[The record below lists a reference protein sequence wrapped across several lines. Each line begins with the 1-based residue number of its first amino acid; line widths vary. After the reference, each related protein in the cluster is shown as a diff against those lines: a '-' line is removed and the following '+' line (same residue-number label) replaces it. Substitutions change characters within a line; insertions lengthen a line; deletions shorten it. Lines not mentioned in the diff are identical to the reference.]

1 MGGIKCSNIMKVIVI
16 GATSGI
22 GMELAK
28 QYLDLGHSVAVTGRR
43 QELLLDLKKQYPGIH
58 TDCFNVQAEDVVVRL
73 QSLIADMGG
82 LDLLIYSAGYGE
94 PSVELIEEIEIDS
107 TATNV
112 MGFVKIASFT
122 FNYFLKQDHGQL
134 AVISSVAA
142 LRGNSWTP
150 AYSAGKA
157 YVSNYAEGLNI
168 KAGKLKANI
177 VVTDIRPGFVNT
189 KMAKGQGQF
198 WVAPVEKAARQIRA
212 AIAAKKRVAYVTKRW
227 WLIACIMKRVPFWIY
242 RKIG

>member
-1 MGGIKCSNIMKVIVI
+1 MKVIII

-22 GMELAK
+22 GRELAK
-28 QYLDLGHSVAVTGRR
+28 QYWQLGYTVAVTGRR
-43 QELLLDLKKQYPGIH
+43 QELLQELKDQYPTIY
-58 TDCFNVQAEDVVVRL
+58 TDCFNVQANEAVERV
-73 QSLIADMGG
+73 QSLITRMGG

-94 PSVELIEEIEIDS
+94 PSEDLIEEIEIDS

-112 MGFVKIASFT
+112 MGFVKIAAFT
-122 FNYFLKQDHGQL
+122 FNYFRKQRHGQL

-142 LRGNSWTP
+142 LRGNSFAP
-150 AYSAGKA
+150 AYSASKA
-157 YVSNYAEGLNI
+157 YVSTYAEGLNI
-168 KAGKLKANI
+168 KTRKLKVDI
-177 VVTDIRPGFVNT
+177 VVTDIRPGFVQT

-212 AIAAKKRVAYVTKRW
+212 AIAARKRVAYVTKRW
-227 WLIACIMKRVPFWIY
+227 WLIACIMKSVPYWIY

>member
-1 MGGIKCSNIMKVIVI
+1 MKVIII
-16 GATSGI
+16 GASSGI
-22 GMELAK
+22 GKELAK
-28 QYLDLGHSVAVTGRR
+28 QYTALDHSVAVTGRR
-43 QELLLDLKKQYPGIH
+43 QQLLLDLKKQYPAMY
-58 TDCFNVQAEDVVVRL
+58 TACFDVQATDAIAQL
-73 QSLIADMGG
+73 QSLITLMGG

-94 PSVELIEEIEIDS
+94 PSEDLVAETEIDA

-112 MGFVKIASFT
+112 MGFVTIAAFT
-122 FNYFLKQDHGQL
+122 FNYFLKQGGRGQL

-142 LRGNSWTP
+142 VRGNSWTP
-150 AYSAGKA
+150 AYSASKA

-168 KAGKLKANI
+168 KARKLKTSI

-189 KMAKGQGQF
+189 KMAKGQGRF

-212 AIAAKKRVAYVTKRW
+212 AIAAGKRVAYITKRW
-227 WLIACIMKRVPFWIY
+227 RLIANIMKLLPFGIY

>member
-1 MGGIKCSNIMKVIVI
+1 MKVIVI

-28 QYLDLGHSVAVTGRR
+28 QYLELGHTVAVTGRR

-58 TDCFNVQAEDVVVRL
+58 TDCFNVQAEDVAVRL
-73 QSLIADMGG
+73 QSLIKGMCG

-94 PSVELIEEIEIDS
+94 PSVDLIEEIEIDS

-122 FNYFLKQDHGQL
+122 FNYFLKQGHGQL
-134 AVISSVAA
+134 AVISSLAA

-168 KAGKLKANI
+168 KASKLKVDI
-177 VVTDIRPGFVNT
+177 VVTDIRPGFVKT
-189 KMAKGQGQF
+189 KMAKGQGRF
-198 WVAPVEKAARQIRA
+198 WEAPVEKAARQIRA
-212 AIAAKKRVAYVTKRW
+212 AIEAKKRVTYVTKRW

>member
-1 MGGIKCSNIMKVIVI
+1 MKVIII

-28 QYLDLGHSVAVTGRR
+28 QYLELGHTVAVTGRR
-43 QELLLDLKKQYPGIH
+43 PELLLELKKQYPGIH
-58 TDCFNVQAEDVVVRL
+58 TDCFNVQADEAVVRL
-73 QSLIADMGG
+73 QSLIAGMGG

-94 PSVELIEEIEIDS
+94 PSEELIEEIEIDS

-122 FNYFLKQDHGQL
+122 FNYFLKQGHGQL
-134 AVISSVAA
+134 VVISSVAA

-168 KAGKLKANI
+168 KAGKLKADI
-177 VVTDIRPGFVNT
+177 VVTDIRPGFVKT

>member
-1 MGGIKCSNIMKVIVI
+1 MKIIIV

-22 GMELAK
+22 GRELAQ
-28 QYLDLGHSVAVTGRR
+28 QYYQLGNTVSVTGRR
-43 QELLLDLKKQYPGIH
+43 QELLLQLQRQHPGIH
-58 TDCFNVQAEDVVVRL
+58 TGCFDVQSASVVEGVM
-73 QSLIADMGG
+73 SLITHMDG
-82 LDLLIYSAGYGE
+82 LDLLIYCAGYGY
-94 PSVELIEEIEIDS
+94 PSNDLVAEVEIDS

-122 FNYFLKQDHGQL
+122 FNYFREQGHGQL

-142 LRGNSWTP
+142 LRGNSHSP
-150 AYSAGKA
+150 AYSASKA

-168 KAGKLKANI
+168 KARKLQVDI
-177 VVTDIRPGFVNT
+177 VVTDIRPGFVKT
-189 KMAKGQGQF
+189 KMAKGYGQF

-212 AIAAKKRVAYVTKRW
+212 AIAAKKRVVYVTKRW
-227 WLIACIMKRVPFWIY
+227 RLIAIILTRLPFGIY

>member
-1 MGGIKCSNIMKVIVI
+1 MKIIII

-22 GMELAK
+22 GKALAQ
-28 QYLDLGHSVAVTGRR
+28 QYLALGHTVAVTGRR
-43 QELLLDLKKQYPGIH
+43 QELLLALKKQYPAIH
-58 TDCFNVQAEDVVVRL
+58 TGCFDVQAADVAERV
-73 QSLIADMGG
+73 QGLITQMGG

-94 PSVELIEEIEIDS
+94 PNKELVNEIELDA

-112 MGFVKIASFT
+112 MGFVKTAAFT
-122 FNYFLKQDHGQL
+122 FNYFLQQGHGQL

-142 LRGNSWTP
+142 LRGNSFTP

-168 KAGKLKANI
+168 KAHKLKADI
-177 VVTDIRPGFVNT
+177 VVTDIRPGFVKT
-189 KMAKGQGQF
+189 KMAKGNGQF
-198 WVAPVEKAARQIRA
+198 WVAPVSKAARQIIA
-212 AIAAKKRVAYVTKRW
+212 AIAAKKRVAYITKRW
-227 WLIACIMKRVPFWIY
+227 RLIAVIMKRLPFWLY

>member
-1 MGGIKCSNIMKVIVI
+1 MKIIIV

-22 GMELAK
+22 GRELAQ
-28 QYLDLGHSVAVTGRR
+28 QYYQLGNTVAVTGRR
-43 QELLLDLKKQYPGIH
+43 KELLQELQGQLPGIH
-58 TDCFNVQAEDVVVRL
+58 ISCFDVQSANVVSEL
-73 QSLIADMGG
+73 GSLITHIDGI
-82 LDLLIYSAGYGE
+82 DLLIYCAGYGDPANE
-94 PSVELIEEIEIDS
+94 LVAEVELDS

-112 MGFVKIASFT
+112 MGFVKTASFA
-122 FNYFLKQDHGQL
+122 FNYFREQGHGQL

-142 LRGNSWTP
+142 LRGNSHSP
-150 AYSAGKA
+150 AYSASKA

-168 KAGKLKANI
+168 KARKLHVDV
-177 VVTDIRPGFVNT
+177 VVTDIRPGFVKT
-189 KMAKGQGQF
+189 KMAKGHGQF

-227 WLIACIMKRVPFWIY
+227 WLIAVILKSLPFDIY

>member
-1 MGGIKCSNIMKVIVI
+1 MKIIII

-22 GMELAK
+22 GKELAQ
-28 QYLDLGHSVAVTGRR
+28 QYAATDHTVAVTGRR
-43 QELLLDLKKQYPGIH
+43 QELLLELKKQDPGIH
-58 TDCFNVQAEDVVVRL
+58 TACFDVQTVEAIERL
-73 QSLIADMGG
+73 QSLIAGMGG

-94 PSVELIEEIEIDS
+94 PSEELAEEIEIDS

-112 MGFVKIASFT
+112 MGFVKITAFT
-122 FNYFLKQDHGQL
+122 FNYFRQQGHGQL

-150 AYSAGKA
+150 AYSASKA
-157 YVSNYAEGLNI
+157 YVSNYSEGLNI
-168 KAGKLKANI
+168 KAGKLKVDI
-177 VVTDIRPGFVNT
+177 VVTDIRPGFIKT
-189 KMAKGQGQF
+189 KMAKGAGQF

-227 WLIACIMKRVPFWIY
+227 WFVAHIMKRLPFWMY